1 MTLLSFAKIERLRY
15 KHILIIT
22 GITFLFSFLLH
33 YPLPVPKIFSDI
45 IFFWTTRP
53 DVHGYLVPYIDYN
66 LEYPAISGLV
76 LYLSSK
82 WHNIFGYYIT
92 MSLITLVFVAISIYI
107 VNKVLLISNQ
117 SRNRINYYIILTPVF
132 VVYSIY
138 SFDWIGTG
146 LLLLSIYCCHK
157 KKAHLSGL
165 FLGLSIAT
173 RIIPIVCMPFILRE
187 FKSWKEKTLFLTT
200 VFLAWLVPHIYFIL
214 KNFNGFLYTYTF
226 QSSWHVEDSWLLIF
240 GLDFPGKQ
248 YVSLGLL
255 VPLLVLIYFRRKLNI
270 WESCFLA
277 LLAFVLTS
285 YKFPPQYMILL
296 LPFFALVRTNY
307 ALFIAASILDISII
321 AFLSPLQS
329 MGWASWYITS
339 PIQWMAILR
348 QMILIPLFIIIFMSN
363 KKGKTIKNNI
373 EEPPS

>member
-1 MTLLSFAKIERLRY
+1 MFLAKTEHLRY
-15 KHILIIT
+15 KHILTIT

-33 YPLPVPKIFSDI
+33 YPLPVPKIFSDV
-45 IFFWTTRP
+45 IFFWATRP

-66 LEYPAISGLV
+66 LEYPVISGLV
-76 LYLSSK
+76 LYLSGQ
-82 WHNIFGYYIT
+82 WHDVFGYYVTI
-92 MSLITLVFVAISIYI
+92 SLITLVFVVISIYI

-117 SRNRINYYIILTPVF
+117 SKGRIIYYVILTPVF
-132 VVYSIY
+132 VVYSVY
-138 SFDWIGTG
+138 SFDWIGIG
-146 LLLLSIYCCHK
+146 FLLLSIYCCHK
-157 KKAHLSGL
+157 KKAPLSGL

-200 VFLAWLVPHIYFIL
+200 VSLAWLVPHLYFIL
-214 KNFNGFLYTYTF
+214 KNFSGFFYTYAF

-248 YVSLGLL
+248 YVSLVLL
-255 VPLLVLIYFRRKLNI
+255 IPLLVLIYSRHKLNI

-307 ALFIAASILDISII
+307 VLFIVACILDMSII

-329 MGWASWYITS
+329 MGWATWYITS
-339 PIQWMAILR
+339 PIQWIAIAR
-348 QMILIPLFIIIFMSN
+348 QLILIPIFIIIFIS
-363 KKGKTIKNNI
+363 KKDKTIKYNT
-373 EEPPS
+373 EKAPT